1 MDLTEHDEDLREPL
15 VRRQGS
21 QVSMRVARGPTL
33 NHFLS
38 NKLEN
43 FCLGHFSISIA
54 LLSLFLVNTLALSAP
69 GEHAQLCI
77 LVAGKDAVWGED
89 AP

>member
-1 MDLTEHDEDLREPL
+1 MKRLETKSFNRSSPPPP
-15 VRRQGS
+15 
-21 QVSMRVARGPTL
+21 PTL

-69 GEHAQLCI
+69 GEHALLCI